1 MKKAFYSLSET
12 KRERLIAACLS
23 EFGARDF
30 DKAALDRIVE
40 AAGISKGGLYEYIST
55 KEELY
60 LFIVEYSYSKLYEYI
75 NRSLEHEGRSLPDD
89 LLERFAVVA
98 RIAIDFY
105 IEHPAMI
112 GIIARTSRIDN
123 PELSDKTAR
132 IFDAHFSVVFGTAG
146 DSNLAVPKERLLEF
160 LKWILIKTRNDFL
173 KELSAGLPAET
184 VTAHYLEE
192 WDFFLTVLRK
202 GAYKGS

>member
-1 MKKAFYSLSET
+1 MKKAFYSLSDA

-40 AAGISKGGLYEYIST
+40 AASISKGGLYEYIST

-60 LFIVEYSYSKLYEYI
+60 LFIVEYSYSQLYEYI
-75 NRSLEHEGRSLPDD
+75 NKSLQQEGRSLPED

-112 GIIARTSRIDN
+112 GIIARTSRIDT

-192 WDFFLTVLRK
+192 WDFFLTVLRR
-202 GAYKGS
+202 GAYKSG